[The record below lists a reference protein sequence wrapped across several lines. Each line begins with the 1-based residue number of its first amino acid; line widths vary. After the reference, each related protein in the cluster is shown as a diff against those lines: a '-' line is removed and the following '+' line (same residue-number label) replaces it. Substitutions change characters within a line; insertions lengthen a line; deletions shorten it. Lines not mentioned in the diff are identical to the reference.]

1 MEPVYKNS
9 QVWMELRETCKEDGI
24 TLTDNVKCFE
34 CISCAL
40 TWMKNHVKQLKRST
54 LNMSTGDDK
63 SSKGASVHFQ
73 VHVTGSSHLVGD
85 VLAQLGFTA
94 DDL

>member
-1 MEPVYKNS
+1 
-9 QVWMELRETCKEDGI
+9 MELRERYRESGR
-24 TLTDNVKCFE
+24 TLTEEVKCFE

-40 TWMKNHVKQLKRST
+40 TWIQDQMKQLEKENSST
-54 LNMSTGDDK
+54 HPSNEQKSQPANDK
-63 SSKGASVHFQ
+63 NSSVQNSNSVHFQ